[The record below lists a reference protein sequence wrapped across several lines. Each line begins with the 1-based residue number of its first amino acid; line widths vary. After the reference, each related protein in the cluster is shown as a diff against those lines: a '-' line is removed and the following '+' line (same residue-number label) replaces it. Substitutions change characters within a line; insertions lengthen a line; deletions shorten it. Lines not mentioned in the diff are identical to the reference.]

1 MRNGRTA
8 ALDLMRQYDFPVY
21 DQKSDDGPDPVARLL
36 KVDRAGKIGNG
47 VALDA
52 KLVPRYRV
60 SPMYPTALK
69 KNGRP
74 SGQAVIEFVI
84 DRDGRARLPRIV
96 SASDEQFGWAAAT
109 AVSQW
114 VFDMPRRNGQPVDVR
129 VKIPFQF
136 KVPTG

>member
-1 MRNGRTA
+1 
-8 ALDLMRQYDFPVY
+8 
-21 DQKSDDGPDPVARLL
+21 
-36 KVDRAGKIGNG
+36 
-47 VALDA
+47 
-52 KLVPRYRV
+52 
-60 SPMYPTALK
+60 MYPTALK